1 MDNSTLVFPVSA
13 KVNKPWIKHSL
24 KNPHNIDMAETD
36 ILIRL
41 DGTYIHLALD
51 SGDLVLPAGSSLV
64 VQWLRIR
71 APNAGIPGLIPG
83 QGTRSHMLQ
92 LRPREA
98 KFLAALG
105 LQCCV
110 WAYSCCCKQGLLCVA
125 VSRLFIVEA
134 SLVAEHKPSEHGL
147 SSCGTRA

>member
-83 QGTRSHMLQ
+83 RGTRSHMPQ
-92 LRPREA
+92 LR
-98 KFLAALG
+98 
-105 LQCCV
+105 
-110 WAYSCCCKQGLLCVA
+110 S
-125 VSRLFIVEA
+125 
-134 SLVAEHKPSEHGL
+134 
-147 SSCGTRA
+147 GTDK